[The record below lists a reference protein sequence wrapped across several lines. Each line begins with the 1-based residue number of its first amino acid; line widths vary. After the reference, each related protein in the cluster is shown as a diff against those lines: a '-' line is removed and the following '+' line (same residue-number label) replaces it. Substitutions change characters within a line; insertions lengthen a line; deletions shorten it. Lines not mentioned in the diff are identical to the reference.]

1 MKGKEQ
7 KGKGKT
13 YGKQN
18 QWSST
23 STTSWSTTSKSG
35 KGGDQNDKGKGK
47 SKSKDGVTCFNCG
60 RVGHMAK
67 DCWRVR
73 QVGNPEASSPVLSSV
88 TGQESV
94 GPSVSQAATAVKR
107 VAFSAGEHDPVVFDM
122 KSSSTSSWCHC
133 RMVEFFYI
141 DNEECKPMSIRST
154 TFGGE
159 TSGRYELDTNERYE
173 LDTNE
178 VDIIIDSGADA
189 PIFPSSMLFR
199 NVVSKWHCKMLKAG
213 QFTTWTAIGGSS
225 LGGQEWSGDRSERQC
240 GLFR

>member
-1 MKGKEQ
+1 MSSSPYSPQTAAGLSGLAPLEIDRVKGGKIALLGKEKLKAKREKGRRKAKRKEQ

-18 QWSST
+18 QWSFM
-23 STTSWSTTSKSG
+23 SWSTTSKSG
-35 KGGDQNDKGKGK
+35 KGGGQNDKGKGK
-47 SKSKDGVTCFNCG
+47 SKSKDGVTSFNCG

-73 QVGNPEASSPVLSSV
+73 QVGNREASSTVLSSV

-133 RMVEFFYI
+133 RMGKLFTLT
-141 DNEECKPMSIRST
+141 MRST
-154 TFGGE
+154 N
-159 TSGRYELDTNERYE
+159 LCQ
-173 LDTNE
+173 
-178 VDIIIDSGADA
+178 SGA
-189 PIFPSSMLFR
+189 L
-199 NVVSKWHCKMLKAG
+199 NLVVRPTSVIS
-213 QFTTWTAIGGSS
+213 TTPMRLTSS
-225 LGGQEWSGDRSERQC
+225 LTLWG
-240 GLFR
+240 